1 MSTNDCTYK
10 WKCRINLSGKKYY
23 TLLHQDNA
31 QPAIINNTFSQ
42 QNQKVDGITFLQV
55 FPVKI
60 SNGFKTLE
68 VNAVL
73 DLGSDAI
80 FITSNLAH
88 QLQLKGE
95 MKQLNN
101 SNAILKSVSF
111 KSKLI
116 TFSISSRH
124 HPAHLQVRN
133 AWVVDILNSP
143 PQKYQSK
150 KYKVDSLTSA
160 KYHLTQLTRTFLF

>member
-1 MSTNDCTYK
+1 M
-10 WKCRINLSGKKYY
+10 
-23 TLLHQDNA
+23 LHQDNA

-88 QLQLKGE
+88 QL
-95 MKQLNN
+95 
-101 SNAILKSVSF
+101 
-111 KSKLI
+111 
-116 TFSISSRH
+116 
-124 HPAHLQVRN
+124 
-133 AWVVDILNSP
+133 
-143 PQKYQSK
+143 
-150 KYKVDSLTSA
+150 
-160 KYHLTQLTRTFLF
+160 